1 MPEERKPENEQVDQ
15 ELADY
20 TDKVIQDGQ
29 APDNDPAGLGRTV
42 EQLWAMSKDS
52 TPSQQ
57 TKARIHAA
65 IEDEWQKTYGE
76 EKPSVWQ
83 QIVTFF
89 VPPETEWRSR
99 RQTQR
104 AALSRTAVAVVMALV
119 VGFVF
124 TGGGDTSTAAAGS
137 GDSLPWIIS
146 GVVVVS
152 GFLWLWITRND

>member
-1 MPEERKPENEQVDQ
+1 
-15 ELADY
+15 
-20 TDKVIQDGQ
+20 
-29 APDNDPAGLGRTV
+29 
-42 EQLWAMSKDS
+42 MSKDS

-57 TKARIHAA
+57 TKVRIHSA
-65 IEDEWQKTYGE
+65 IEDEWQKTYGK

-83 QIVTFF
+83 QVVAFF
-89 VPPETEWRSR
+89 VLPETAWRSR

-104 AALSRTAVAVVMALV
+104 TAMSRITVAVVMALV

-124 TGGGDTSTAAAGS
+124 TGGGDTSTAAAGN